1 MLGTPWKGYYLTA
14 YGIAV
19 KHGFVGTE
27 EEWLLSLEGKPG
39 AGALLRYNKT
49 AKAIEWKP
57 EGADTWTEI
66 VPLSELQGELVSATL
81 KGAEDAASMA
91 GSAKADAMAAA
102 DAAKKD
108 AEEAADAEKK
118 ILQHI
123 QEYGTTVKKA
133 YVSGDELYI
142 QTSDGKVFAAGNVR
156 GPRGDG
162 GKNAYEIAVEHGYED
177 TEEEWNNAVNAAR
190 VEAQRYAS
198 QAMEAVGKT
207 NYIGENGNWYAWDS
221 AKNAFYDTGVRA
233 RAGSIV
239 YYGTNPPEDADVW
252 IDPEGEEGRAPTR
265 GVDYWTE
272 EDKAEIV
279 NDVLDALPDGN
290 GRAY

>member
-27 EEWLLSLEGKPG
+27 EEWLASLEGKPG
-39 AGALLRYNKT
+39 AGALLRYNEA
-49 AKAIEWKP
+49 AKAIEWKA
-57 EGADTWTEI
+57 EGTDAWTEI
-66 VPLSELQGELVSATL
+66 VPLSELQGELVAATL

-102 DAAKKD
+102 SAAKKD
-108 AEEAADAEKK
+108 AEKAANAEKT

-123 QEYGTTVKKA
+123 QEYGTIVSKA
-133 YVSGDELYI
+133 YVSGDILHI
-142 QTSDGKVFAAGNVR
+142 QTSDGKVFAAGDVR
-156 GPRGDG
+156 GREGDA
-162 GKNAYEIAVEHGYED
+162 GKSAYEIAVEHGYEG
-177 TEEEWNNAVNAAR
+177 TEKEWNDAVNAAR
-190 VEAQRYAS
+190 MEAQQYAS

-233 RAGSIV
+233 QSGAVV
-239 YYGTNPPEDADVW
+239 YYGTNPPPEADVW
-252 IDPEGEEGRAPTR
+252 IDPEGEEGRAPVR
-265 GVDYWTE
+265 GIDYWTE
-272 EDKAEIV
+272 ADKDEIKGYV
-279 NDVLDALPDGN
+279 DEAILGGAW
-290 GRAY
+290 